1 MQFLSDL
8 LPFCKNQHS
17 QIFFDKFI
25 IRRLITTKNKNSL
38 SSKIK
43 DGVKK
48 CTNATAHTKAALN
61 YANTYSPGLGL
72 YQVTGKSSVV
82 FLG

>member
-1 MQFLSDL
+1 MKKLINYICL
-8 LPFCKNQHS
+8 VITLT
-17 QIFFDKFI
+17 FF
-25 IRRLITTKNKNSL
+25 LITTKNKNSL

>member
-1 MQFLSDL
+1 M
-8 LPFCKNQHS
+8 
-17 QIFFDKFI
+17 
-25 IRRLITTKNKNSL
+25 ITTKNKNSL

-48 CTNATAHTKAALN
+48 CTDATAHTKAALN
-61 YANTYSPGLGL
+61 YANTYSPGPGL
-72 YQVTGKSSVV
+72 YQITGKSSVV

>member
-1 MQFLSDL
+1 MTIFA
-8 LPFCKNQHS
+8 KINIHKY
-17 QIFFDKFI
+17 FFDKI

-72 YQVTGKSSVV
+72 YQVTGNSSVV